1 VVPANVEATKD
12 PKQTMNI
19 SGRSLLRL
27 SLVSALA
34 SLPATLTLAQQWTPP
49 TPEELSMTSQPEVPG
64 APAVYLFREETTDDK
79 LHVFSIYIRLKVLT
93 ERGKEHANVELNY
106 AKVSDGGGY
115 TVEDIQ
121 GRTIHS
127 DGTIIPFTGKPYEKL
142 IEKTQGVKI
151 MAKVFTM
158 PDVQIGS
165 IIEYRYKLRYN
176 DNSLKS
182 PDWYIQ
188 TDLWTR
194 KGHYQWKPINLNGNI
209 VVTGERGQTK
219 SFIAWASVLP
229 QSAAVTQTPIIGT
242 DQTLMELN
250 VHDIPPAP
258 EEDYMPPISSF
269 TYRVLFYYA
278 GYRTVD
284 EFWKNE
290 GKYWAKTQDKFIG
303 PGSAVTAAV
312 KDLVAATDTP
322 DQKLHKIYAAVMK
335 LENTRYTRQHSS
347 AEGRAQGF
355 KEVHNTDDIWTR
367 KRGSDDQLAAL
378 FVAMARA
385 AGLKA
390 YVGIVTN
397 RDRNIFMKN
406 YLTLSQLDDVVA
418 IVNVNGKDQ
427 FFDPGTR
434 FCPYGHLAWKHTFA
448 SGIRQTDAGSDY
460 FNTTGEPY
468 TFSRVQRIANL
479 TLSQQGEVTGTIT
492 MTYSGD
498 PAIRWRLSAL
508 EGDSASLEREIRTSV
523 EQLVPAGMELKVAS
537 VDKLEDYEQPLVANI
552 EVKGTLGSST
562 GKRVLL
568 PGDIFEANA
577 KPSFPHEKRDIPV
590 YFQFPHITQDAVRIH
605 FPKTLSIESL
615 PASDKSNYE
624 KSIAYSLSPESAADS
639 FTIRRTYAL
648 GEILFYPPQYANFR
662 TFYSKMENKDQESVV
677 LTTAPVTA
685 NAAPT
690 GN

>member
-1 VVPANVEATKD
+1 
-12 PKQTMNI
+12 MNL
-19 SGRSLLRL
+19 SGRCLFRL
-27 SLVSALA
+27 SLLSAVLSGLTVLSAA
-34 SLPATLTLAQQWTPP
+34 SARAQQWTAP

-79 LHVFSIYIRLKVLT
+79 MHMFSIYTRLKILT
-93 ERGKEHANVELNY
+93 ERGKEFSNVELSY
-106 AKVSDGGGY
+106 AKAHNGGGF

-121 GRTIHS
+121 GRTIHA

-142 IEKTQGVKI
+142 IEKTQGTKI
-151 MAKVFTM
+151 MAKVFTL
-158 PDVQIGS
+158 PDVEVGS
-165 IIEYRYKLRYN
+165 ILEYRYKLRYD

-188 TDLWTR
+188 SDLWTR
-194 KGHYQWKPINLNGNI
+194 KGHYLWKPINLNGNI

-219 SFIAWASVLP
+219 NYIAWASVLP
-229 QSAAVTQTPIIGT
+229 QGAAVTQTPILGT

-258 EEDYMPPISSF
+258 EEDFMPPISSF

-290 GKYWAKTQDKFIG
+290 GKYWAKTEDKFIG

-322 DQKLHKIYAAVMK
+322 DQKLHKLYAAVMK
-335 LENTRYTRQHSS
+335 LENTRYTRQHSTQ
-347 AEGRAQGF
+347 EERAQGF

-390 YVGIVTN
+390 YVGIVTS
-397 RDRNIFMKN
+397 RDRNLFMKN
-406 YLTLSQLDDVVA
+406 YLTFSQLDDVIA

-434 FCPYGHLAWKHTFA
+434 FCPYGHLSWKHTYA
-448 SGIRQTDAGSDY
+448 SGIRQTDAGNDY
-460 FNTTGEPY
+460 FNTFGEPY
-468 TFSRVQRIANL
+468 TFSRTQRVANL
-479 TLSQQGEVTGTIT
+479 TLSPQGAVTGTIT
-492 MTYSGD
+492 MTYMGD
-498 PAIRWRLSAL
+498 PAVRWRLRYL

-523 EQLVPAGMELKVAS
+523 EQLMPSGIELKVAS
-537 VDKLEDYEQPLVANI
+537 IDKLEDYEQPLVANI

-562 GKRVLL
+562 GKRVLI
-568 PGDIFEANA
+568 PGDLFEANA

-590 YFQFPHITQDAVRIH
+590 YFQFPHMTQDAVRIR
-605 FPKTLSIESL
+605 FPQTLSVESL
-615 PASDKSNYE
+615 PASEKTGFE
-624 KSIAYSLSPESAADS
+624 KSIAYTLSSESAADS
-639 FTIRRTYAL
+639 FTVRRNYIL
-648 GEILFYPPQYANFR
+648 GEIIYNTAQYASFR
-662 TFYSKMENKDQESVV
+662 TFYSKMENKDQEAVV
-677 LTTAPVTA
+677 LTTAKATA
-685 NAAPT
+685 AA
-690 GN
+690 N